1 MAQLALKL
9 MSVARLHGFELQVG
23 MHTGPAAGAVIGSL
37 RAFYCI
43 YGPAVN
49 TASRLCKYG
58 KPGQICCSQGLVT
71 ALESE
76 YSSSEYSAS
85 EYSVRKNCSGRST
98 TTNACKE
105 TH

>member
-1 MAQLALKL
+1 MAQLAMKL

-76 YSSSEYSAS
+76 YSAS
-85 EYSVRKNCSGRST
+85 EYSERKNCAGRST
-98 TTNACKE
+98 TTNACKD